1 MTALIPTFAGLE
13 AVASHLRRSFDE
25 IATVVVERV
34 IDRNTNLKV
43 ASIDLSPEALAAFL
57 PHGGDEPA
65 SESPAAPGSALV
77 GADAQ
82 QEAVLAWLRHTFAA
96 NMPSEPSVKF
106 KVGLWTPKREKL
118 VGSVRVRVTGL
129 PPAPEPRPPTAR
141 QTWELLL
148 PNGDRVV
155 TSDPEIVEAHR
166 RILEVSVRGMV
177 VYNEQLL
184 TFHRLVE
191 QSEEAERRQ
200 LALEE
205 KVRLACGFPPDHD
218 FHPGARSNVLPFH
231 GSPKL

>member
-1 MTALIPTFAGLE
+1 MTTLTPTFLGLD
-13 AVASHLRRSFDE
+13 AIASHLRRSFDE

-34 IDRNTNLKV
+34 IDRNTNLRV

-57 PHGGDEPA
+57 PHEGEEPT
-65 SESPAAPGSALV
+65 SESPAGPGGALA

-82 QEAVLAWLRHTFAA
+82 REAVLAWLRHTFAA

-118 VGSVRVRVTGL
+118 IGSVRVRVSGL
-129 PPAPEPRPPTAR
+129 PPAPEPQPPAPR

-166 RILEVSVRGMV
+166 QILEVSLRGMV

-200 LALEE
+200 RALEA
-205 KVRLACGFPPDHD
+205 KVRLACGFLPDHD
-218 FHPGARSNVLPFH
+218 FHPGARNNVLPFH